1 MTKEMQIPD
10 PAATDPTKRQAILD
24 ACFKLFAERGFAG
37 TDVEHV
43 AQLAKVGKGTVYRYF
58 GNKEELFRATVNA
71 AMQKLENHYYSAI
84 AEISDIYEL
93 IRVGGMAY
101 AEFYEQNPELVEII
115 IQERAEFRGAVP
127 DTHLMYRER
136 NRKPFEKLL
145 RQAMTEGKVRQ
156 LDVRETVTALANLLY
171 GTVVTGCLQGATS
184 DIKKSTKHALDLFI
198 EGIRPRKSDDV

>member
-1 MTKEMQIPD
+1 M
-10 PAATDPTKRQAILD
+10 PTYNAVVEPLDKHEAVLGCAIKR
-24 ACFKLFAERGFAG
+24 FARHGFRS
-37 TDVEHV
+37 TDVQDI
-43 AQLAKVGKGTVYRYF
+43 ADDARVGKGSVYRYF
-58 GNKEELFRATVNA
+58 GNKEDLFRATVHA
-71 AMQKLENHYYSAI
+71 AMQKLEKHYYSAI

-101 AEFYEQNPELVEII
+101 AEFYEHNPELVEII

-171 GTVVTGCLQGATS
+171 GTVVTGCLEGATS
-184 DIKKSTKHALDLFI
+184 DIKKSAEHALELFI
-198 EGIRPRKSDDV
+198 EGIRPRKSDGE